1 MESGHSAHWPR
12 LIFEPL
18 IAKGP
23 ESHGENPFAGI
34 LNFVATFSHCMTSS
48 TLLSARQ
55 IAEQILS
62 KAVSPVEVA
71 RVHLDRI
78 ERLNP
83 KLNAFV
89 DYKPEAVL
97 VQAREAEKA
106 ILRGDELG
114 PLHGVPVSIK
124 SSIDVAGHRCEAGT
138 RLRAGHI
145 PAEDAP
151 LVKRLRAAGAVILG
165 VTNTPELL
173 MAWET
178 DNLLYGRTNNPWD
191 LSRTAGGS
199 SGGEAAAIAAGLSAG
214 GVGSDGGGSIRVPAH
229 FCGICGLKP
238 TPGRIPST
246 GHFPKSGGAF
256 ALIGVVGPMARTIE
270 DLRMLF
276 AAMAGWD
283 DGDPCSAPV
292 EVREIDD
299 ASVQTINIGF
309 FEGDG
314 RTPVTKETRSAVNRG
329 ASLLS
334 SCGFHVEPFRPE
346 GLEEARQ
353 LWWDFFGR
361 AGGMILERM
370 ILEAKLRGRE
380 SELSPLLRE
389 FQSWTNAVPAHTGES
404 LLAAWLGRDTVREN
418 ILLQMRNYPVLI
430 CPTAAIP
437 AFRHGEREWQVES
450 KTVKYLDAWSYCEWF
465 NLLGFPAAV
474 VPMGYSGQGLP
485 IGVQIVGRPWDD
497 EIVLAVAAILEKARG
512 PWPAPPLAEPGR

>member
-1 MESGHSAHWPR
+1 M
-12 LIFEPL
+12 
-18 IAKGP
+18 
-23 ESHGENPFAGI
+23 
-34 LNFVATFSHCMTSS
+34 LNFVATFSHDMASS
-48 TLLSARQ
+48 TLLCAREIAAQ
-55 IAEQILS
+55 IRR

-71 RVHLDRI
+71 RAHLDRI

-89 DYKPEAVL
+89 DYQPEAVL
-97 VQAREAEKA
+97 AQARAAEKA
-106 ILRGDELG
+106 ILRRDNKDKDKLG

-145 PAEDAP
+145 ASEDAP
-151 LVKRLRAAGAVILG
+151 LVVRLRAAGAVILG

-173 MAWET
+173 MAWES

-191 LSRTAGGS
+191 LARTAGGS

-246 GHFPKSGGAF
+246 GHFPKSGGPF
-256 ALIGVVGPMARTIE
+256 ALIGVVGPMARTVE
-270 DLRMLF
+270 DVRTLF
-276 AAMAGWD
+276 EVMAGAD
-283 DGDPCSAPV
+283 DGDPCAAPV

-299 ASVQTINIGF
+299 AAVRGVNIGF
-309 FEGDG
+309 FEDDG
-314 RTPVTKETRSAVNRG
+314 RTPVTEETRSAVRRA

-334 SCGFHVEPFRPE
+334 GSGFHVESFRPE
-346 GLEEARQ
+346 GLEETRQ
-353 LWWDFFGR
+353 LWWEFFGT
-361 AGGMILERM
+361 AGGMILEPM
-370 ILEAKLRGRE
+370 LRGHE
-380 SELSPLLRE
+380 SELSPILRE
-389 FQSWTNAVPAHTGES
+389 FQTWTKAVPARLTASQPGES
-404 LLAAWLGRDTVREN
+404 LLAVWLGRDEVREK
-418 ILLQMRNYPVLI
+418 ILLQVRKHPVLI

-437 AFRHGEREWQVES
+437 AFLHGEREWQVEG

-474 VPMGYSGQGLP
+474 VPIGYSDQGLP
-485 IGVQIVGRPWDD
+485 IGVQIVGRPW
-497 EIVLAVAAILEKARG
+497 EEEVVLAVAAKLERERG
-512 PWPAPPLAEPGR
+512 PWLAPPPLRS